1 MPAKLDMTAFPRA
14 STTAHELVVVQP
26 TVVSDL
32 GGASSGQGEK
42 GLYFL
47 AHSSFEGRTLLW

>member
-1 MPAKLDMTAFPRA
+1 MPAKLDMIAFPRA

-26 TVVSDL
+26 SVVSDL

-42 GLYFL
+42 GSILPGTL
-47 AHSSFEGRTLLW
+47 VLEGRTLSW